1 MSLLTPEVLDLLQQN
16 TNNIRN
22 ICVLAHVDHG
32 KTTLT
37 DHLLTTN
44 GILSNK
50 LAGKGSSF
58 SCSLLTNLIMI
69 GHNPLT
75 CTCSTLAPTISS
87 LFFSPPFFV
96 L

>member
-16 TNNIRN
+16 TPNIRN

-50 LAGKGSSF
+50 LAGKGMSLASSCL
-58 SCSLLTNLIMI
+58 SVTSASLLQCVS
-69 GHNPLT
+69 HCPH
-75 CTCSTLAPTISS
+75 SP
-87 LFFSPPFFV
+87 FFSARPQSA
-96 L
+96 